1 MAFNEAGKEH
11 LNKINGVVAV
21 MCSRGPDRSGIY
33 SDENVA
39 FGHNR
44 LSVIDT
50 SEAASQPFTDKSG
63 RYTIIFNGEFYN
75 FNKYRE
81 QLLQKGIELKSNS
94 DTEVLLYLYI
104 LEGPACLEKVN
115 GFFAFAIYDKLENTV
130 FIARDRFGVKPLLV
144 YQDRNRFC
152 FASEMKGLLEMDIP
166 RLLDMESL
174 FSFLQMNYIP
184 TGYTMLRNVTK
195 LEPGNYIIIKNGKV
209 LQKQY
214 YHIPYSHKLIECTDN
229 YQNACKKVYDLL
241 NQSVEKRMISDVP
254 LGAFLSG
261 GVDSS
266 VIVSLASKF
275 TKHLNTYSIGFKDEP
290 FFDETY
296 YARLVADKLKTN
308 HTVFSL
314 TNDDL
319 FSVLFKV
326 LDYMDDP
333 FADSSAIAV
342 YLLSRETR
350 KHVTVALSGDGADEL
365 FGGYMKHTGEMR
377 IRNVGIL
384 GNLLKHTFPLIKL
397 LPQSRNSLFTNKI
410 RQIAKYAEG
419 MNLSEKERYWRWCSF
434 ISENEA
440 KKLLQSEIDF
450 NEYIKRKDSITNNIA
465 EKGSINDVFYTDMK
479 HILVND
485 MLIKVD
491 MMSMANSLEV
501 RAPFLDYELVNY
513 IFSLPAHYKIQG
525 NVRKRILQDAFRND
539 LPEEIYHRPKHGFEV
554 PLLKWFR
561 NELSSLINDELLNDE
576 FIISQNIFELTETK
590 KLKTRLHSKNPGDVH
605 AQIWGLLVFQYWWK
619 KYFSK

>member
-1 MAFNEAGKEH
+1 
-11 LNKINGVVAV
+11 
-21 MCSRGPDRSGIY
+21 
-33 SDENVA
+33 
-39 FGHNR
+39 
-44 LSVIDT
+44 
-50 SEAASQPFTDKSG
+50 
-63 RYTIIFNGEFYN
+63 
-75 FNKYRE
+75 
-81 QLLQKGIELKSNS
+81 
-94 DTEVLLYLYI
+94 
-104 LEGPACLEKVN
+104 
-115 GFFAFAIYDKLENTV
+115 
-130 FIARDRFGVKPLLV
+130 
-144 YQDRNRFC
+144 
-152 FASEMKGLLEMDIP
+152 
-166 RLLDMESL
+166 
-174 FSFLQMNYIP
+174 
-184 TGYTMLRNVTK
+184 
-195 LEPGNYIIIKNGKV
+195 
-209 LQKQY
+209 
-214 YHIPYSHKLIECTDN
+214 
-229 YQNACKKVYDLL
+229 
-241 NQSVEKRMISDVP
+241 MISDVP